1 LLHYVHIVV
10 VEISLQFHKYVK
22 LFDCQKYCR
31 AQIEAGAEAVI
42 LQPPLLPNQFAEW
55 WSNAQQK
62 G

>member
-1 LLHYVHIVV
+1 

>member
-1 LLHYVHIVV
+1 LYYVHIVV

-22 LFDCQKYCR
+22 LFGCQKYCR

-55 WSNAQQK
+55 WSKAQQK